1 MPGGNSTD
9 SLGVLSL
16 SEPVEQHVTP
26 AGTQTRCPRCDGRMM
41 LDPVEGDA
49 ACFTCGNVVYGT
61 PPLSAAEPVRREAR
75 RVYHAGV
82 DIS

>member
-1 MPGGNSTD
+1 MPAGNGAVGF
-9 SLGVLSL
+9 GVLSV
-16 SEPVEQHVTP
+16 SEAVEEQAMQP
-26 AGTQTRCPRCDGRMM
+26 AAQARCARCDGRMM
-41 LDPVEGDA
+41 LNPVEGDA

-61 PPLSAAEPVRREAR
+61 PPLPASEPVRREAR

>member
-1 MPGGNSTD
+1 MPVGNSVD
-9 SLGVLSL
+9 GPAVLSL
-16 SEPVEQHVTP
+16 SEPVEEQVMQP
-26 AGTQTRCPRCDGRMM
+26 ATQARCARCDGRMM
-41 LDPVEGDA
+41 LNPVEGDA

-61 PPLSAAEPVRREAR
+61 PPLPASEPVRREAR

>member
-1 MPGGNSTD
+1 MADGNSAD
-9 SLGVLSL
+9 SPPVLTMN
-16 SEPVEQHVTP
+16 EPLLQP
-26 AGTQTRCPRCDGRMM
+26 AAQPKCTRCDGRMM

-61 PPLSAAEPVRREAR
+61 PPLPVGEPVRREAR